1 MCVFC
6 VRARKDPALA
16 NRDQALELL
25 AQLERPGAMPR
36 EHALH
41 VAARLLAWCESD
53 VSRFRCEEIV
63 PDALE
68 NPDFVDETPE

>member
-1 MCVFC
+1 
-6 VRARKDPALA
+6 
-16 NRDQALELL
+16 
-25 AQLERPGAMPR
+25 MPR

-41 VAARLLAWCESD
+41 VATRLLAWCESD